1 MAQTKR
7 RKKAKSRKKKP
18 RYLFKITVVGPD
30 DKLLEGVLSVL
41 STEVVAVDGI
51 RISSA
56 AVTVEKTDVKT
67 LFMSPKHSALDIL
80 LSVTFAGASGAI
92 IVLKE
97 ADPDME
103 TLYRNEI
110 REEIGAGVPIRVIV
124 IGSGMDDFKRNE
136 IAVLL
141 DEIVG
146 EILSVKAH

>member
-1 MAQTKR
+1 MPQTKR
-7 RKKAKSRKKKP
+7 RKKSKARKKKP

-97 ADPDME
+97 PDSEME
-103 TLYRNEI
+103 TLYRNEV
-110 REEIGAGVPIRVIV
+110 REKIGPGVPTRVIA
-124 IGSGMDDFKRNE
+124 IGSGLDDFKRNE

-141 DEIVG
+141 DEMVG
-146 EILSVKAH
+146 EILSDKIH

>member
-1 MAQTKR
+1 MPQAKG
-7 RKKAKSRKKKP
+7 RKKSRPRKKKP

-30 DKLLEGVLSVL
+30 DKLLEQVLSVL
-41 STEVVAVDGI
+41 SEEVIAVDGI

-97 ADPDME
+97 ADPEME
-103 TLYRNEI
+103 ILYRNEVQ
-110 REEIGAGVPIRVIV
+110 EKIGTGIPTRVIA

-141 DEIVG
+141 DEMVE
-146 EILSVKAH
+146 EILSDKVH

>member
-1 MAQTKR
+1 MPQAKG
-7 RKKAKSRKKKP
+7 RKKSRPRKKKP

-30 DKLLEGVLSVL
+30 DKLLEQVLSVL
-41 STEVVAVDGI
+41 SEEVIAVDGI

-56 AVTVEKTDVKT
+56 AVTVKKTDVKT

-97 ADPDME
+97 ADPEME
-103 TLYRNEI
+103 TLYRNEV
-110 REEIGAGVPIRVIV
+110 RDEIGTGVPTRVIV
-124 IGSGMDDFKRNE
+124 IGSGLDDFKRNE

-141 DEIVG
+141 DEMVE
-146 EILSVKAH
+146 EILSAKMH

>member
-1 MAQTKR
+1 MPQAKG
-7 RKKAKSRKKKP
+7 RKKSKSRKKKP

-30 DKLLEGVLSVL
+30 DKLLEDVLGVLSA
-41 STEVVAVDGI
+41 EVIAVDGI

-80 LSVTFAGASGAI
+80 LSVTFTGASGAI

-97 ADPDME
+97 ADPEME
-103 TLYRNEI
+103 TLYRNEV
-110 REEIGAGVPIRVIV
+110 REEIGAGVPTRVIT

-141 DEIVG
+141 DEMVE
-146 EILSVKAH
+146 EILDAKVH